1 MDDMESKLGAILGN
15 PEMMQKIIALAQTF
29 GQGDNVP
36 KPQSSREETPSPFPQ
51 FDPAMLQKLTGM
63 AQGSRI
69 DSNQQLLLKA
79 LRPYLHDRRI
89 NKLERAMRAARVA
102 SMATAFLGT
111 SPAGRCIACTTATYP
126 SPTAVIGATACRIR
140 IRQNRRSHSHVL
152 RRSRR
157 LAQHHRPG
165 RSVILHGRN
174 VNRSAVFYGS
184 FCQKILM
191 PGI

>member
-15 PEMMQKIIALAQTF
+15 PEMMQKIIALAQNF

-36 KPQSSREETPSPFPQ
+36 EPQSSREEKPSPFPQ

-102 SMATAFLGT
+102 GMATAFLGT
-111 SPAGRCIACTTATYP
+111 SPAGR
-126 SPTAVIGATACRIR
+126 
-140 IRQNRRSHSHVL
+140 
-152 RRSRR
+152 
-157 LAQHHRPG
+157 
-165 RSVILHGRN
+165 
-174 VNRSAVFYGS
+174 
-184 FCQKILM
+184 
-191 PGI
+191 

>member
-15 PEMMQKIIALAQTF
+15 PEMMQKIMALAQNF
-29 GQGDNVP
+29 SQCDSGAKQQPV
-36 KPQSSREETPSPFPQ
+36 REESPSPFPQ

-102 SMATAFLGT
+102 GMATVFLGT
-111 SPAGRCIACTTATYP
+111 SPAGR
-126 SPTAVIGATACRIR
+126 
-140 IRQNRRSHSHVL
+140 
-152 RRSRR
+152 
-157 LAQHHRPG
+157 
-165 RSVILHGRN
+165 
-174 VNRSAVFYGS
+174 
-184 FCQKILM
+184 
-191 PGI
+191 